1 MMRRMNENEFI
12 DMIATLTGVSPA
24 EVAREMG
31 FRPAPA
37 PVTPVTPK
45 KEHHEC
51 SGNCGGSCS
60 GNCGGDC
67 KGEHKHPENVMQF
80 DSLEDFL
87 STIFGGVNPVQ
98 TAKANEA
105 TANNG
110 CCDETEE
117 SEQDNA
123 PTEIKEHYA
132 PIRINCRKTNGNTVV
147 EFELAGF
154 TTKDISVVLEGDA
167 VTVTAVRKVDRQ
179 AMSICEID
187 DAKQRTVVIG
197 NGYTV
202 EDFQHSF
209 KNGILTLTFPSQKK
223 NESGRI
229 QIL

>member
-1 MMRRMNENEFI
+1 MMRPMNEKEVVE
-12 DMIATLTGVSPA
+12 MISAITGAHPATI
-24 EVAREMG
+24 AREMG
-31 FRPAPA
+31 FRPTPA
-37 PVTPVTPK
+37 PTAPK
-45 KEHHEC
+45 HEHHEC
-51 SGNCGGSCS
+51 SGNCGGNCD
-60 GNCGGDC
+60 GNC
-67 KGEHKHPENVMQF
+67 KGEHKHPENAVQF

-87 STIFGGVNPVQ
+87 SAIFGGVNPTQ
-98 TAKANEA
+98 TSKANEA
-105 TANNG
+105 TATND
-110 CCDETEE
+110 CCNETEE

-132 PIRINCRKTNGNTVV
+132 PIRINCRKVNGNTVV

-154 TTKDISVVLEGDA
+154 TTKEISVVLEDDA

-187 DAKQRTVVIG
+187 DAKQRTIVIG

-209 KNGILTLTFPSQKK
+209 KNGILTLTFPSTKK
-223 NESGRI
+223 NESGKI

>member
-1 MMRRMNENEFI
+1 MMRPMNEKKVIE
-12 DMIATLTGVSPA
+12 MIAAITGAHPA
-24 EVAREMG
+24 TIAKEMG
-31 FRPAPA
+31 FRPAPTPTA
-37 PVTPVTPK
+37 PK
-45 KEHHEC
+45 HEHHEC
-51 SGNCGGSCS
+51 GGNCG

-67 KGEHKHPENVMQF
+67 KGEHKHHENVMQF

-87 STIFGGVNPVQ
+87 SAIFGGVNPAQ

-105 TANNG
+105 TANNS

-132 PIRINCRKTNGNTVV
+132 PIRINCRKANGNTVV

-154 TTKDISVVLEGDA
+154 TTKEISVVLEGDA

-179 AMSICEID
+179 TMSICEID
-187 DAKQRTVVIG
+187 DAKQRTIVIG

-209 KNGILTLTFPSQKK
+209 KNGILTLSFPSTKK
-223 NESGRI
+223 NESGKI